1 MKYTVILAAAAAI
14 LAAGIQP
21 KSVSNMKNTSTP
33 ASAPAKENNPFLSA
47 WNTPYNIPD
56 FSRIKAEH
64 YLPAFE
70 EGMRQQKAEIDA
82 IINNK
87 KAPTFENTILA
98 YEYSGRLLKEV
109 SAVFFNL
116 SECEN
121 SPEMEAIEEK
131 VTPLLS
137 AHGDDIA
144 LNEKLFA
151 RIKTVYEKEKNNK
164 KSKLNPEQRRLLEET
179 YKGFVRSGAN
189 VPADKQ
195 KRFRELNEEIAS
207 LTMRFAQNVLKATN
221 AYKKVLPDGTTV
233 TLDMPTWE
241 PFMQSCPDRKLRE
254 EVWHAFTDRCKEG
267 EFDNTGIIN
276 KLVNLRLERAQILG
290 FRTHA
295 DWVLDDCLAKTPD
308 NVYKCLLEIWKP
320 ALRVAMQERDQ
331 YQKMLEQDQ
340 PGAKLQ
346 PWDWRYYSEKLRAER
361 YALDDAVVRPYFSLD
376 SVRAGA
382 FMVANKLYG
391 LTFTERK
398 DLPSYDKEARVFE
411 VKDGKR
417 TIGILYMDFHPRA
430 SKRSGAWMT
439 EFRGQYRDQ
448 KGNNVIPIIQV
459 VCNFTK
465 PTKDKPS
472 LLNFD
477 ESETLF
483 HEFGHALHGLL
494 SNCTYPS
501 LAGTNVPRD
510 FVELPSQ
517 IMENWCRHPQV
528 MKMYAKHYKTGE
540 PIPDKLIRKIE
551 AAATYGQGFITTE
564 LLAASLLDMDYYTL
578 KDEQTIDPL
587 AFEEKTMKK
596 IGLIPEIISRYR
608 SPYFQHVFTTGYD
621 AGYYSYTWTA
631 ILDADAFEAFVES
644 GDLFNPELAKK
655 FRHLLES
662 GNTVEPMELY
672 RQFRGKDP
680 STKALLKRKGMLAS
694 NDKRMDMSKG
704 DGRPVLK
711 KGDKNQDVKKDEKVQ
726 DIKKGGKSQAIK
738 NADSSRLKLDVK

>member
-1 MKYTVILAAAAAI
+1 MKKTVFLAAAAMM
-14 LAAGIQP
+14 LATGCKDKKQTD
-21 KSVSNMKNTSTP
+21 MD
-33 ASAPAKENNPFLSA
+33 NPFFAA
-47 WNTPYNIPD
+47 WGTPYEIPD
-56 FSRIKAEH
+56 FGRIKTDH

-70 EGMRQQKAEIDA
+70 EGMKRQKAEIDA
-82 IINNK
+82 IVNNPE
-87 KAPTFENTILA
+87 APTFENTVLA
-98 YEYSGRLLKEV
+98 YEYSGRLLQEV

-116 SECEN
+116 SSSN
-121 SPEMEAIEEK
+121 TSDEMDAVEET

-144 LNEKLFA
+144 LNAKLFE
-151 RIKTVYEKEKNNK
+151 RIKAVYDQRE
-164 KSKLNPEQRRLLEET
+164 SLGLNGEQTRLLEEQ

-195 KRFRELNEEIAS
+195 ARFRELNEQIAS

-221 AYKKVLPDGTTV
+221 AYSKKLADGSEV
-233 TLDMPTWE
+233 TLQMPSWE
-241 PFMQSCPDRKLRE
+241 PFMQTCPDRKLRE
-254 EVWHAFTDRCKEG
+254 EVWRAYTDRCKDG
-267 EFDNTGIIN
+267 EYDNTKIIDT
-276 KLVNLRLERAQILG
+276 LVNLRLERANILG
-290 FRTHA
+290 FETHA
-295 DWVLDDCLAKTPD
+295 DYVLDNTLAKTPN
-308 NVYKCLLEIWKP
+308 NVYRCLMDIWIP
-320 ALRVAMQERDQ
+320 ALKVAKQERDQ
-331 YQKMLEQDQ
+331 YQRMLEKDE

-346 PWDWRYYSEKLRAER
+346 PWDWRYYAEKLRAEK
-361 YALDDAVVRPYFSLD
+361 YSLDDAVVRPYFALD
-376 SVRAGA
+376 SVLQGA
-382 FMVANKLYG
+382 FGVAGKLYG
-391 LTFTERK
+391 LTFAERT
-398 DLPSYDKEARVFE
+398 DLPLYDPEARSFE
-411 VKDGKR
+411 VKDGGQ

-439 EFRGQYRDQ
+439 EFRGQQRRYNFELKSSKFEIQ
-448 KGNNVIPIIQV
+448 NLELENVIPIISV

-465 PTKDKPS
+465 PTADKPS

-494 SNCTYPS
+494 SKCTYPS

-517 IMENWCRHPQV
+517 VMENWCRHPQV
-528 MKMYAKHYKTGE
+528 MKQYAHHYQTGE
-540 PIPDKLIRKIE
+540 AIPDELIKKIE
-551 AAATYGQGFITTE
+551 AAATYGQGFATTE

-578 KDEQTIDPL
+578 KEKRTIDPL
-587 AFEEKTMKK
+587 QFEQQVMDR

-631 ILDADAFEAFVES
+631 ILDADAFEAFAES
-644 GDLFNPELAKK
+644 GDLFNPELARK

-680 STKALLKRKGMLAS
+680 SAKALLRRKGML
-694 NDKRMDMSKG
+694 
-704 DGRPVLK
+704 
-711 KGDKNQDVKKDEKVQ
+711 
-726 DIKKGGKSQAIK
+726 
-738 NADSSRLKLDVK
+738 

>member
-1 MKYTVILAAAAAI
+1 MKRTILLAATAM
-14 LAAGIQP
+14 LAVAGC
-21 KSVSNMKNTSTP
+21 KNNTDMDSNLKD
-33 ASAPAKENNPFLSA
+33 NPFLSE
-47 WNTPYNIPD
+47 WGTPYNIPD
-56 FSRIKAEH
+56 FSKIKTEH
-64 YLPAFE
+64 YMPAFE

-82 IINNK
+82 IVNNTE
-87 KAPTFENTILA
+87 APTFENTILA
-98 YEYSGRLLKEV
+98 YEYSGQLLKEV
-109 SAVFFNL
+109 SAIFFNL

-121 SPEMEAIEEK
+121 SKEMEAIEEK

-144 LNEKLFA
+144 LNAKLFA
-151 RIKTVYEKEKNNK
+151 RIKAVYDQRE
-164 KSKLNPEQRRLLEET
+164 SLNLNAEQARLLEET

-189 VPADKQ
+189 VPEAQ
-195 KRFRELNEEIAS
+195 QARFRELNEKIAN

-221 AYKKVLPDGTTV
+221 AYSKELPDGTKV

-241 PFMQSCPDRKLRE
+241 PFMQTCADRKLRE
-254 EVWHAFTDRCKEG
+254 EVWHAFTDRCKSG
-267 EFDNTGIIN
+267 EFDNTKIIDT
-276 KLVNLRLERAQILG
+276 LVNLRLERANILG
-290 FRTHA
+290 FPTHA
-295 DWVLDDCLAKTPD
+295 DWVLDDCLAKNPA
-308 NVYKCLLEIWKP
+308 NVYKCLLDIWKP
-320 ALRVAMQERDQ
+320 ALKVAKQERDL
-331 YQKMLEQDQ
+331 YQKMLEKDE

-346 PWDWRYYSEKLRAER
+346 PWDWRYYSEKLRAEK
-361 YALDDAVVRPYFSLD
+361 YALDDAVVRPYFCLD
-376 SVRAGA
+376 SVREGA
-382 FMVANKLYG
+382 FMVANRLYG
-391 LTFTERK
+391 ITFTERT
-398 DLPSYDKEARVFE
+398 DLPTYDKEARCFE
-411 VKDGKR
+411 VKDGDR

-439 EFRGQYRDQ
+439 EFRGQYRNQ
-448 KGNNVIPIIQV
+448 KGENIIPIIQV

-465 PTKDKPS
+465 PTADKPS

-501 LAGTNVPRD
+501 LAGTSVPRD

-517 IMENWCRHPQV
+517 VMENWCRHPQV

-540 PIPDKLIRKIE
+540 AIPDELIKKIE

-564 LLAASLLDMDYYTL
+564 LLAASLLDMDYYSI
-578 KDEQTIDPL
+578 KEKQAIDPL
-587 AFEEKTMKK
+587 AFEEQAMKK

-608 SPYFQHVFTTGYD
+608 SPYFQHIFTTGYD

-644 GDLFNPELAKK
+644 KDLFNPELAKK

-672 RQFRGKDP
+672 RAFRGKDP
-680 STKALLKRKGMLAS
+680 SPKALLKRKGML
-694 NDKRMDMSKG
+694 
-704 DGRPVLK
+704 
-711 KGDKNQDVKKDEKVQ
+711 
-726 DIKKGGKSQAIK
+726 
-738 NADSSRLKLDVK
+738 

>member
-1 MKYTVILAAAAAI
+1 MKRTILLAATAM
-14 LAAGIQP
+14 LAVAGC
-21 KSVSNMKNTSTP
+21 KNNTDMDSNLKD
-33 ASAPAKENNPFLSA
+33 NPFLSE
-47 WNTPYNIPD
+47 WGTPYNIPD
-56 FSRIKAEH
+56 FSKIKTEH
-64 YLPAFE
+64 YMPAFE

-82 IINNK
+82 IVNNTE
-87 KAPTFENTILA
+87 APTFENTILA
-98 YEYSGRLLKEV
+98 YEYSGQLLKEV
-109 SAVFFNL
+109 SAIFFNL

-121 SPEMEAIEEK
+121 SKEMEAIEEK

-144 LNEKLFA
+144 LNAKLFA
-151 RIKTVYEKEKNNK
+151 RIKSVYDQRESLN
-164 KSKLNPEQRRLLEET
+164 LNPEQARLLEET

-189 VPADKQ
+189 VPEAQ
-195 KRFRELNEEIAS
+195 QARFRELNEKIAN

-221 AYKKVLPDGTTV
+221 AYSKELPDGTKV

-241 PFMQSCPDRKLRE
+241 PFMQTCADRKLRE
-254 EVWHAFTDRCKEG
+254 EVWHAFTDRCKSG
-267 EFDNTGIIN
+267 EFDNTKIIDT
-276 KLVNLRLERAQILG
+276 LVNLRLERANILG
-290 FRTHA
+290 FPTHA
-295 DWVLDDCLAKTPD
+295 DWVLDDCLAKNPA
-308 NVYKCLLEIWKP
+308 NVYKCLLDIWKP
-320 ALRVAMQERDQ
+320 ALKVAKQERDL
-331 YQKMLEQDQ
+331 YQKMLEKDE

-346 PWDWRYYSEKLRAER
+346 PWDWRYYSEKLRAEK
-361 YALDDAVVRPYFSLD
+361 YALDDAVVRPYFCLD
-376 SVRAGA
+376 SVREGA
-382 FMVANKLYG
+382 FMVANRLYG
-391 LTFTERK
+391 ITFTERT
-398 DLPSYDKEARVFE
+398 DLPTYDKEARCFE
-411 VKDGKR
+411 VKDGDR

-439 EFRGQYRDQ
+439 EFRGQYRNQ
-448 KGNNVIPIIQV
+448 KGENIIPIIQV

-465 PTKDKPS
+465 PTADKPS

-501 LAGTNVPRD
+501 LAGTSVPRD

-517 IMENWCRHPQV
+517 VMENWCRHPQV

-540 PIPDKLIRKIE
+540 AIPDELIKKIE

-564 LLAASLLDMDYYTL
+564 LLAASLLDMDYYSI
-578 KDEQTIDPL
+578 KEKQAIDPL
-587 AFEEKTMKK
+587 AFEEQAMKK

-608 SPYFQHVFTTGYD
+608 SPYFQHIFTTGYD

-644 GDLFNPELAKK
+644 KDLFNPELAKK

-672 RQFRGKDP
+672 RAFRGKDP
-680 STKALLKRKGMLAS
+680 SPKALLKRKGML
-694 NDKRMDMSKG
+694 
-704 DGRPVLK
+704 
-711 KGDKNQDVKKDEKVQ
+711 
-726 DIKKGGKSQAIK
+726 
-738 NADSSRLKLDVK
+738 

>member
-1 MKYTVILAAAAAI
+1 MKRTLLIPALA
-14 LAAGIQP
+14 LLMVAGC
-21 KSVSNMKNTSTP
+21 KNKDTQTMD
-33 ASAPAKENNPFLSA
+33 NPFFA
-47 WNTPYNIPD
+47 EWNTPYNIPD
-56 FSRIKAEH
+56 FSRIQTEH
-64 YLPAFE
+64 YMPAFE
-70 EGMRQQKAEIDA
+70 EGMARQKAEIDA
-82 IINNK
+82 IVNNPD
-87 KAPTFENTILA
+87 APTFENTILA
-98 YEYSGRLLKEV
+98 YEYSGQLLKEV
-109 SAVFFNL
+109 SSVFFNL

-144 LNEKLFA
+144 LNAKLFE
-151 RIKTVYEKEKNNK
+151 RIKAVYEQRESLN
-164 KSKLNPEQRRLLEET
+164 LNPEQMRLLEVT

-189 VPADKQ
+189 VPAEQ
-195 KRFRELNEEIAS
+195 QERFRQLNEQIAS

-221 AYKKVLPDGTTV
+221 AYSKELPDGSKV

-241 PFMQSCPDRKLRE
+241 PFMQTCADRKLRE
-254 EVWHAFTDRCKEG
+254 EVWHAFTDRCKNG
-267 EFDNTGIIN
+267 QYDNTKIIDT
-276 KLVNLRLERAQILG
+276 LVNLRLERANILG
-290 FRTHA
+290 FPTHA
-295 DWVLDDCLAKTPD
+295 DWVLDDCLAKTPA
-308 NVYKCLLEIWKP
+308 NVYRCLLDIWEP
-320 ALRVAMQERDQ
+320 ALKVAKQERDQ
-331 YQKMLEQDQ
+331 YQKMLEKDE

-346 PWDWRYYSEKLRAER
+346 PWDWRYYSEKLRAEK
-361 YALDDAVVRPYFSLD
+361 YALDDAEVRPYFSLD

-391 LTFTERK
+391 LTFTERA
-398 DLPSYDKEARVFE
+398 DLPTYDKEARCFE
-411 VKDGKR
+411 VKDGDQ

-439 EFRGQYRDQ
+439 EFRGQHRDLE
-448 KGNNVIPIIQV
+448 GNNIIPIIQV

-465 PTKDKPS
+465 PTADKPS

-494 SNCTYPS
+494 SKCTYPT

-517 IMENWCRHPQV
+517 VMENWCRHPQV
-528 MKMYAKHYKTGE
+528 MKMYAKHYQTGE
-540 PIPDKLIRKIE
+540 AIPDALIKKIE
-551 AAATYGQGFITTE
+551 AAATYGQGFMTTE
-564 LLAASLLDMDYYTL
+564 LLAASLLDMDYYSLTS
-578 KDEQTIDPL
+578 KQDIDPL
-587 AFEEKTMKK
+587 KFEEQAMNK

-644 GDLFNPELAKK
+644 GDLFNPDLAKK

-662 GNTVEPMELY
+662 GYTVEPMDLY
-672 RQFRGKDP
+672 RDFRGKDP
-680 STKALLKRKGMLAS
+680 SPKALLKRKGML
-694 NDKRMDMSKG
+694 
-704 DGRPVLK
+704 
-711 KGDKNQDVKKDEKVQ
+711 
-726 DIKKGGKSQAIK
+726 
-738 NADSSRLKLDVK
+738 

>member
-1 MKYTVILAAAAAI
+1 MKNKLSILMAAATLFAVGCQNNQSDMNDTA
-14 LAAGIQP
+14 
-21 KSVSNMKNTSTP
+21 
-33 ASAPAKENNPFLSA
+33 NPFFSE

-56 FSRIKAEH
+56 FSRIKTEH
-64 YLPAFE
+64 YIPAFE
-70 EGMRQQKAEIDA
+70 EGIRQQKAEIDA
-82 IINNK
+82 IVNNPE
-87 KAPTFENTILA
+87 APTFENTILA
-98 YEYSGRLLKEV
+98 YEYSGQLLREV
-109 SAVFFNL
+109 SSIFFNL

-121 SPEMEAIEEK
+121 SEEMEAIEEK
-131 VTPLLS
+131 VTPMLA

-144 LNEKLFA
+144 LNAKLFE
-151 RIKTVYEKEKNNK
+151 RIKAVYDQRESLN
-164 KSKLNPEQRRLLEET
+164 LNPEQARLLEET

-195 KRFRELNEEIAS
+195 ARFRELNEQIAN

-221 AYKKVLPDGTTV
+221 DYKKVLPNGDTL

-241 PFMQSCPDRKLRE
+241 PFMQTCADRKLRE
-254 EVWHAFTDRCKEG
+254 EVWHAFTDRCKDG
-267 EFDNTGIIN
+267 EFDNTKIIDT
-276 KLVNLRLERAQILG
+276 LVNLRLERANILG
-290 FRTHA
+290 FATHA
-295 DWVLDDCLAKTPD
+295 DWVLDDCLAKTPA
-308 NVYKCLLEIWKP
+308 NVYKCLLDIWNP
-320 ALRVAMQERDQ
+320 ALKVAKQERDQ
-331 YQKMLEQDQ
+331 YQKMLEKDE

-346 PWDWRYYSEKLRAER
+346 PWDWRYYSEKLRAEK
-361 YALDDAVVRPYFSLD
+361 YALDDAVVRPYFCLD
-376 SVRAGA
+376 SVREGA

-391 LTFTERK
+391 LTFTERT
-398 DLPSYDKEARVFE
+398 DLPTYDKEARCFE
-411 VKDGKR
+411 VKDGDR

-439 EFRGQYRDQ
+439 EFRGQHRNQ
-448 KGNNVIPIIQV
+448 KGENVIPIISV

-465 PTKDKPS
+465 PTADKPS

-494 SNCTYPS
+494 SDCTYPS

-517 IMENWCRHPQV
+517 VMENWCRHPQV

-540 PIPDKLIRKIE
+540 AIPDELIKKIE

-564 LLAASLLDMDYYTL
+564 LLAASLLDMDYYSI
-578 KDEQTIDPL
+578 KQKQHIDPL
-587 AFEEKTMKK
+587 AFEEQAMNK

-608 SPYFQHVFTTGYD
+608 SPYFQHIFTTGYD

-631 ILDADAFEAFVES
+631 ILDADAFEAFAES

-662 GNTVEPMELY
+662 GNTVEPMDLY

-680 STKALLKRKGMLAS
+680 SPKALLKRKGML
-694 NDKRMDMSKG
+694 
-704 DGRPVLK
+704 
-711 KGDKNQDVKKDEKVQ
+711 
-726 DIKKGGKSQAIK
+726 
-738 NADSSRLKLDVK
+738 